1 MKYPAVAFDLDG
13 TLYPNY
19 QLNIRLIPFILKEQ
33 RFLRAMGKARTIL
46 RKSGRGTGSDF
57 YEEQAKIMG
66 EILGESPEKLKEKV
80 EKLIY
85 RGWEDHF
92 KKVKLFPHVVETLD
106 ALRKNGITL
115 GLLSDF
121 PPETK
126 LKNLGIFECWDVVV
140 CSEEAGFLKPD
151 PAALLEIA
159 KRMGTI
165 PEKILYVGNSVSYD
179 VVGAH
184 KAGMKAA
191 LVRAVPLLPGREK
204 PPSAAPDV
212 RRADFVFSDYRQ
224 LRDYV
229 LN

>member
-1 MKYPAVAFDLDG
+1 MKFPAVAFDLDG

-19 QLNIRLIPFILKEQ
+19 RLNLRLVPFILKEQ
-33 RFLRAMGKARTIL
+33 RLLRAFGKARTIL
-46 RKSGRGTGSDF
+46 RKSGGGTGGNF
-57 YEEQAKIMG
+57 YEEQAKIIG
-66 EILGESPEKLKEKV
+66 EILGESAEKVMEKV

-92 KKVKLFPHVVETLD
+92 KEVRLFPHVEETLD
-106 ALRKNGITL
+106 ALRRNGIIL

-126 LKNLGIFECWDVVV
+126 LKNLKIFGYWDAIV
-140 CSEEAGFLKPD
+140 CSERAGYLKPD
-151 PAALLEIA
+151 TAAFLEMAKQMGAAPAQ
-159 KRMGTI
+159 
-165 PEKILYVGNSVSYD
+165 ILYVGNSVSYD
-179 VVGAH
+179 LVGAH

-191 LVRAVPLLPGREK
+191 LVRAAPFLPGREK
-204 PPSAAPDV
+204 RPSAV
-212 RRADFVFSDYRQ
+212 RKADFIFSDYRQ